1 MEKYWQ
7 IEKMNLKY
15 HVPFHVLAC
24 VLLLAVSPLL
34 MGTENLPAADT
45 AKVLEYYVALMG
57 IVMAPPIFLPEQ
69 NRDIRELV
77 FAKYTDSAAVYLA
90 RLLGNMLI
98 LGVLLG
104 VYLWTLKNNRCEF
117 PAVRYYF
124 GVFAEMLFL
133 GGLGLFFYG
142 VSDNYVLGYMV
153 PVIYYLIALGSG
165 EKYLKLFYPFS
176 MSAERYAEKIYLFA
190 AAVVM
195 TAGGVYFRCRPHSG
209 ICCCSRPVG
218 RS

>member
-133 GGLGLFFYG
+133 GGLVLFFYG

-195 TAGGVYFRCRPHSG
+195 TAGGVYFRGWPHSG
-209 ICCCSRPVG
+209 ICCCSRPRI

>member
-1 MEKYWQ
+1 M
-7 IEKMNLKY
+7 
-15 HVPFHVLAC
+15 PFHVLAC

-104 VYLWTLKNNRCEF
+104 VYTWTIKTNPCQFR
-117 PAVRYYF
+117 AVRYHF
-124 GVFAEMLFL
+124 GA
-133 GGLGLFFYG
+133 
-142 VSDNYVLGYMV
+142 
-153 PVIYYLIALGSG
+153 
-165 EKYLKLFYPFS
+165 
-176 MSAERYAEKIYLFA
+176 
-190 AAVVM
+190 
-195 TAGGVYFRCRPHSG
+195 
-209 ICCCSRPVG
+209 
-218 RS
+218 

>member
-24 VLLLAVSPLL
+24 VFLLAVSPLL

-190 AAVVM
+190 AAVVL
-195 TAGGVYFRCRPHSG
+195 TAGGVYFRCRSHGG
-209 ICCCSRPVG
+209 ICCCSRPRI

>member
-190 AAVVM
+190 AAVVL
-195 TAGGVYFRCRPHSG
+195 TAGGVYFRDRKS
-209 ICCCSRPVG
+209 VV
-218 RS
+218 